1 MLAQGT
7 YDADYIAD
15 CRGQVEAEIAAFDI
29 ARADSDVDDTAL
41 EDLEGSYFAA
51 LLLAL
56 EMRFV
61 HRLRAKEGKDGNPLN
76 EVRLLVESLMSNGG
90 RMVEDSKLGL
100 DPERSVLHTRPG
112 RTSSCAT
119 TTSCASRGR
128 SSRRSRRG
136 TSRTDALAA
145 DAPVRSQ

>member
-112 RTSSCAT
+112 EDIVLRYDDFVRL
-119 TTSCASRGR
+119 SRAFFAEIEAR
-128 SSRRSRRG
+128 YVE
-136 TSRTDALAA
+136 D
-145 DAPVRSQ
+145 